1 MNELGNMLFGSPR
14 VGGNPRQ
21 HINCGGSVTGSNS
34 NHECGV
40 ACYDL
45 VLTATKRNGDK
56 LMDEQKHG
64 RMIDADRLI
73 EFCEKVASVSKE
85 RAMKKPRT

>member
-1 MNELGNMLFGSPR
+1 MPFGSPK
-14 VGGNPRQ
+14 VEGNPRQ

-56 LMDEQKHG
+56 LMDEIMCAITGKKC
-64 RMIDADRLI
+64 IDPNTEDCSL
-73 EFCEKVASVSKE
+73 C
-85 RAMKKPRT
+85 KKYVEWAESFRKAYT